1 MMYHLKS
8 PWWNCKKQ
16 CNLKCELQS
25 TCRVKR
31 GVRIQRIGF
40 WFYNLVIFPVCSAE
54 CFVVRRGVQTRQQVQ
69 GFVLSAKTSEAA
81 KFSEDTSSLS
91 QCQQEQEAR
100 CVLYAV
106 IHLIYASVCQMSR
119 DSCQLPGFHL
129 VSIMLSCVMM
139 CSINDTIVFGN
150 SPV

>member
-1 MMYHLKS
+1 MNYKVHVVQKEGLDFKELVSGFITLSFFLLK
-8 PWWNCKKQ
+8 
-16 CNLKCELQS
+16 
-25 TCRVKR
+25 
-31 GVRIQRIGF
+31 
-40 WFYNLVIFPVCSAE
+40 A
-54 CFVVRRGVQTRQQVQ
+54 Q

-106 IHLIYASVCQMSR
+106 IHLIYASASQMNR

-139 CSINDTIVFGN
+139 CSINDTTVFGN
-150 SPV
+150 SSV